1 MRTTV
6 HVHDCDKLLQCGTL
20 YCLNCLPLLK
30 SRFVFVEKLKY
41 CTLEPNKHDR
51 ICRDILQIVLW
62 PRVEKQ
68 KNVSP
73 QSFVG
78 QLTLVSLHIS
88 NTAAAH
94 FQLARKICFVLSGF
108 YHHCNH
114 ILRLW
119 HHCPDLQCWPKCA
132 RVWKVFSEK
141 WLWLLLKICSK

>member
-6 HVHDCDKLLQCGTL
+6 HVHDYCDKLLQCGTL
-20 YCLNCLPLLK
+20 YCLNCLPLFK

-41 CTLEPNKHDR
+41 CTLEPNKHVLGH
-51 ICRDILQIVLW
+51 IANSIVAKS
-62 PRVEKQ
+62 RAA

-114 ILRLW
+114 ISLSRFAVLAKM
-119 HHCPDLQCWPKCA
+119 CQSMESVL
-132 RVWKVFSEK
+132 
-141 WLWLLLKICSK
+141 